1 MRRNTQ
7 RSLFILL
14 KKEEIM
20 LGSAETA
27 CKRERGIKRRG
38 GRRNRRRRGQA
49 RPARWQLVASP
60 RGRGNVVGGSTT
72 YRSGSAYPRSADVPP
87 DLFQLTLPP
96 RVLVREVQRQPRR
109 RAEQSR

>member
-1 MRRNTQ
+1 MG
-7 RSLFILL
+7 LE
-14 KKEEIM
+14 KGGK
-20 LGSAETA
+20 
-27 CKRERGIKRRG
+27 KRRG